1 MGSMNMSKVSNSY
14 LGVVVKLLILLAV
27 AKAISL
33 ALWWYLPDDGVTLK
47 ENINFNPA
55 YHRIDFK
62 NMLSSS
68 VASSQVVRNETK
80 KVQSVGI
87 TSMIL
92 KGLYGTKERGFII
105 VALKSSAKKTSIVS
119 VGEEYAGYKLKS
131 ILKDGALF
139 TKGGKE
145 YVLKIATS
153 KRRSN
158 ARSSITPVSG
168 GDGASVHSVSR
179 RDIKYYEKNPD
190 QIWKDIS
197 IMEIKRGNRING
209 FKVTRVRRG
218 SKMARLGLKRGD
230 VIIRAN
236 NVELNSYKSAFDLY
250 KQINTIDTLQLVV
263 RRNNEEKELVYEI
276 H

>member
-1 MGSMNMSKVSNSY
+1 MSKVSNSY
-14 LGVVVKLLILLAV
+14 LGVVVKLLILLAL

-33 ALWWYLPDDGVTLK
+33 ALWWFLPDEGIEVK
-47 ENINFNPA
+47 ENLNFNPP

-68 VASSQVVRNETK
+68 ATTQTTVNESQ

-87 TSMIL
+87 TSMVL
-92 KGLYGTKERGFII
+92 KGLYGTKEKGFII
-105 VALKSSAKKTSIVS
+105 VALKASPNKTSIIA

-139 TKGGKE
+139 TKGSKE
-145 YVLKIATS
+145 FVLKIATP
-153 KRRSN
+153 KRRAN
-158 ARSSITPVSG
+158 VRSSVMPVSQG
-168 GDGASVHSVSR
+168 ESAVHSVSR
-179 RDIKYYEKNPD
+179 RDIKYYERNPD
-190 QIWKDIS
+190 QIWKDIA
-197 IMEIKRGNRING
+197 IMEIKNGNRING
-209 FKVTRVRRG
+209 FRVTRVRKG
-218 SKMARLGLKRGD
+218 SKMAKLGLKRGD

-250 KQINTIDTLQLVV
+250 KKINTIDTLQLVV

>member
-1 MGSMNMSKVSNSY
+1 MGSMNMSKASNSY
-14 LGVVVKLLILLAV
+14 LGVVVKLLILLAL

-33 ALWWYLPDDGVTLK
+33 ALWWYLPDEGVSLK
-47 ENINFNPA
+47 ENLNFNPP

-62 NMLSSS
+62 NMLSSNAP
-68 VASSQVVRNETK
+68 VTHATSSEEK
-80 KVQSVGI
+80 KLQSVSI

-105 VALKSSAKKTSIVS
+105 VALKASPNKTSLIS
-119 VGEEYAGYKLKS
+119 VGEEYSGYKLKS
-131 ILKDGALF
+131 ILRDGALF

-145 YVLKIATS
+145 FVLKIETP
-153 KRRSN
+153 K
-158 ARSSITPVSG
+158 RSSTLHSSIVTVAPTD
-168 GDGASVHSVSR
+168 DGVHSVSR
-179 RDIKYYEKNPD
+179 RDIKYYERNPD

-197 IMEIKRGNRING
+197 IMEIKHGNKING

-218 SKMARLGLKRGD
+218 SKMANLGLKRGD

-250 KQINTIDTLQLVV
+250 KKINTIDTLQLVV

>member
-1 MGSMNMSKVSNSY
+1 MSKVSNSY
-14 LGVVVKLLILLAV
+14 LGIVVKLLILLAL

-33 ALWWYLPDDGVTLK
+33 ALWWFLPDDGVTLK
-47 ENINFNPA
+47 ENVNFNPT
-55 YHRIDFK
+55 YHRVDFK

-68 VASSQVVRNETK
+68 VASSHVVANEKK

-105 VALKSSAKKTSIVS
+105 VALKSSPKKTSIVS

-139 TKGGKE
+139 TKATKE
-145 YVLKIATS
+145 YMLKIATPKS
-153 KRRSN
+153 RGNVRS
-158 ARSSITPVSG
+158 AITPVSS
-168 GDGASVHSVSR
+168 GDASVHSVTR
-179 RDIKYYEKNPD
+179 RDIKYYEKHPD

-197 IMEIKRGNRING
+197 IMEIKKGNRING

-218 SKMARLGLKRGD
+218 SKMSKLGLKRGD

>member
-1 MGSMNMSKVSNSY
+1 MSKVSNSY
-14 LGVVVKLLILLAV
+14 LGIIVRLLVLLAL
-27 AKAISL
+27 AKAIAL
-33 ALWWYLPDDGVTLK
+33 AVWWFLPDDGVRLK
-47 ENINFNPA
+47 ENLNYNPT

-68 VASSQVVRNETK
+68 VATTQANIHEHK
-80 KVQSVGI
+80 KEQSVGI
-87 TSMIL
+87 TSMVL
-92 KGLYGTKERGFII
+92 KGLYGMKDKGFII
-105 VALKSSAKKTSIVS
+105 VALKSSANKTSLVS
-119 VGEEYAGYKLKS
+119 VGEEYAGYRLKS

-139 TKGGKE
+139 TKAGQE
-145 YVLKIATS
+145 YVLKIAMPK
-153 KRRSN
+153 KRIN
-158 ARSSITPVSG
+158 VHSSVTPVSG
-168 GDGASVHSVSR
+168 GDAAVHSVSR

-190 QIWKDIS
+190 KIWKDIS
-197 IMEIKRGNRING
+197 IMEIKNGNRING
-209 FKVTRVRRG
+209 FRVTRVRRG
-218 SKMARLGLKRGD
+218 SKMATLGLQRGD